1 MVATALIS
9 MWTSNPAVTL
19 MMAPIAIGVA
29 NSVDQEEGATPIAIP
44 LLLAVAYAASIGG
57 LMTPIGSPPNLVALG
72 FLRQQYG
79 LDISFG
85 AWFAMAFPVGVL
97 LLVITWYL
105 LTRRIFTVDKR
116 LAV

>member
-44 LLLAVAYAASIGG
+44 LLLGVAYAASIGG

-85 AWFAMAFPVGVL
+85 PHTG
-97 LLVITWYL
+97 
-105 LTRRIFTVDKR
+105 TRTNLESDDEKIEVHVHPR
-116 LAV
+116 LSYICSRSR